1 MKTPLLVLLVG
12 CTAPVAPAQKPAAAP
27 VPMVDPIAMH
37 LHETQLASWTPRMS
51 EGPAMAVAADRPE
64 RCSVRVT
71 AKGVSVDGEVVE
83 IEQAIAICSQRSAV
97 LVEVADD
104 AEDGVWAK
112 LERAFTAAKVLVLHR
127 GHRADGCLSNPL
139 SKTCP

>member
-1 MKTPLLVLLVG
+1 M
-12 CTAPVAPAQKPAAAP
+12 APAPKPAAAP
-27 VPMVDPIAMH
+27 VPMADPIAIH
-37 LHETQLASWTPRMS
+37 VHETQLASWAPRMS

-71 AKGVSVDGEVVE
+71 AKGVSVDGELLEV
-83 IEQAIAICSQRSAV
+83 EQAIAICSQRSAV

-104 AEDGVWAK
+104 AEDGVWAR
-112 LERAFTAAKVLVLHR
+112 LDRAFASAKVPVLHR